1 MRKLF
6 AYFKGLFSS
15 TPAEKVETAAGEE
28 IKAESQITDA
38 VTQAPTQ
45 EIEER
50 LAEVAKDE
58 KVVTVKDE
66 KVVTAKEIKAKA
78 KKKSPAKPKAEI
90 EIEKESVKKPAPRRR
105 PAKKTTPK
113 KED

>member
-58 KVVTVKDE
+58 KVVT
-66 KVVTAKEIKAKA
+66 AKEIKAKA

>member
-6 AYFKGLFSS
+6 AYLKGLFSS
-15 TPAEKVETAAGEE
+15 TPAEKVETTAGEE

-58 KVVTVKDE
+58 KI
-66 KVVTAKEIKAKA
+66 VTAKEIKAKA
-78 KKKSPAKPKAEI
+78 KKKSPATPKAEI
-90 EIEKESVKKPAPRRR
+90 EIDKESVKKPARRR